1 MDSSPLDAAPIEGG
15 LARAFDLPP
24 FLAEDE
30 RLVDIHSDVVAKLR
44 REAQGLSMNTV
55 QQLLLERIAFNY
67 VYMLYKENEGG
78 FAKPSEQKDFNAF
91 WLSMTTEFNK
101 MLLKSGDK
109 LREAL
114 LQDISKILQES
125 LPLIQ
130 DEADRKTVR
139 RTIAEQ
145 LAAINL

>member
-1 MDSSPLDAAPIEGG
+1 MDSSPLDAPPMEGG
-15 LARAFDLPP
+15 LVRAFELPS

-30 RLVDIHSDVVAKLR
+30 RLVEIHADVVARLR

-67 VYMLYKENEGG
+67 VYMLYKENDGG

-109 LREAL
+109 LRDAL
-114 LQDISKILQES
+114 LMEINTIIMDTI
-125 LPLIQ
+125 
-130 DEADRKTVR
+130 KTVEDPETRKSLR
-139 RTIAEQ
+139 RTLTQKFSEIS
-145 LAAINL
+145 L